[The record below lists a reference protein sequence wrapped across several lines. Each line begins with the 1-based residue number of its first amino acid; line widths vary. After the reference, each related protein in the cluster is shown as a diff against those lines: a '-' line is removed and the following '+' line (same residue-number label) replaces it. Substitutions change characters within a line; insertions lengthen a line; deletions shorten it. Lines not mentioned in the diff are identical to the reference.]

1 MKKSWCS
8 RFTTKLR
15 GKDSNVLGDFKITR
29 EKEADFLNYQVE
41 GRTYKSQMTVMIDSF
56 LMNASCIVLLLIH
69 TTVYKD
75 V

>member
-8 RFTTKLR
+8 RFTMKLR
-15 GKDSNVLGDFKITR
+15 AKESNASGDCKITR
-29 EKEADFLNYQVE
+29 EKEAGFLNDQVE

-69 TTVYKD
+69 TNVYKD